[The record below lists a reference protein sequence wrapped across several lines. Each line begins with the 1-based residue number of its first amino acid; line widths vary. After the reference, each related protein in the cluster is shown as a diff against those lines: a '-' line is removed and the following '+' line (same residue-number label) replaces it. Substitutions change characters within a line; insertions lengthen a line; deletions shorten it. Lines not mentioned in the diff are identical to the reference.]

1 MASNLNNA
9 KRASLLTAASEARI
23 RKEAENLNKAMK
35 ASVKNE
41 EDRKRAASLKVRVWK
56 FIQKLL
62 TVFKKSGDNRI
73 MKMVKSLL
81 RVYMTRARNNTA
93 VTRARNNAANL
104 RKSTFIQTNV
114 PGNGSCFYHAVIL
127 SALGIPPNRNGPDV
141 RHLRTGVKRYL
152 TEYYANRQNNDIVAS
167 TRRGNF
173 TKTQFLNGLNHMGCF
188 AGQAEIMAA
197 AHVMGRQIIVLYDLS
212 PGMYGV
218 HPQLTYRHGLPA
230 TNPVYIWYNAPPGEF
245 GAHFQSLRRRNA

>member
-1 MASNLNNA
+1 MASNLNKA
-9 KRASLLTAASEARI
+9 KRASLLTAATEARI

-41 EDRKRAASLKVRVWK
+41 EDRKRAASLNARFWK

-81 RVYMTRARNNTA
+81 RVYMTRVRNNT
-93 VTRARNNAANL
+93 ANL

-167 TRRGNF
+167 SRRGNF
-173 TKTQFLNGLNHMGCF
+173 TKRQFLNGLNNMGCF

-197 AHVMGRQIIVLYDLS
+197 AHVMGRQIIVLYDSS

-218 HPQLTYRHGLPA
+218 HPQLTYKHGLPA

-245 GAHFQSLRRRNA
+245 GAHFQSLRRRT